1 MSDIK
6 TINKKPAYLTM
17 LEEISDNK
25 NEYTC
30 ILLRREA
37 ILDFIFDIKNKKLNV
52 NQIYNYIVHSD
63 IYYYLS
69 NQCNRYLYF
78 YGNPEFKKLHTM
90 RENFELSRE
99 MNLYYFIY
107 NILLNDFNVSNI
119 NDNASS
125 KTIKSFFLI
134 NFKNYI
140 IRGIIVPES
149 KKFYP
154 KATDYTTE
162 LLTLFHKSAGYE
174 YTVSEYFIEDIM
186 DGVNATMEFNNSIYS
201 KKEKAGHI
209 SLKQAYT
216 VWKTYSLSSKPPKFR
231 NTDNEKAIQDSIQE
245 LETQYAINSTETQ
258 IKDVLSDEL
267 TIEKVRETAEELFDE
282 KELEFFN
289 YWFDKTI
296 FDNDLMSS
304 ASRRKGVTEF
314 NRIIEK
320 FSERGQ
326 WGDIQLKVNKQRI
339 ALINSLAEQNLVF
352 PENYIVPSK
361 GYSHRLFNLM
371 QEQEKKI
378 EAGVVD
384 FSEKRNDIINKKY
397 ISSDIIFELEKKNSN
412 IHSLAL

>member
-1 MSDIK
+1 MM
-6 TINKKPAYLTM
+6 M
-17 LEEISDNK
+17 LVLK
-25 NEYTC
+25 Q
-30 ILLRREA
+30 LGL
-37 ILDFIFDIKNKKLNV
+37 
-52 NQIYNYIVHSD
+52 
-63 IYYYLS
+63 
-69 NQCNRYLYF
+69 
-78 YGNPEFKKLHTM
+78 
-90 RENFELSRE
+90 
-99 MNLYYFIY
+99 
-107 NILLNDFNVSNI
+107 
-119 NDNASS
+119 
-125 KTIKSFFLI
+125 FFLV
-134 NFKNYI
+134 NFRNYI
-140 IRGIIVPES
+140 IRGIIVPEN

-186 DGVNATMEFNNSIYS
+186 DGVNATMKINNSIYS
-201 KKEKAGHI
+201 KKEKADCI

-216 VWKTYSLSSKPPKFR
+216 VWKTYSLSGKPPKFR
-231 NTDNEKAIQDSIQE
+231 NADNEKAIQDSIQG
-245 LETQYAINSTETQ
+245 LETQYAINSTKTQ

-339 ALINSLAEQNLVF
+339 ALINSLAEQHLVF

-371 QEQEKKI
+371 QEQEKEI

-384 FSEKRNDIINKKY
+384 FSEKRNDIVNKKY